1 MNASGALGLG
11 LRAGFFE
18 KLFVLALPSLF
29 GGRLASSSSLSTEG
43 RSGSSV
49 GEEGVF
55 ESRSS
60 AAVVDQRC

>member
-1 MNASGALGLG
+1 M
-11 LRAGFFE
+11 
-18 KLFVLALPSLF
+18 LALPSLF